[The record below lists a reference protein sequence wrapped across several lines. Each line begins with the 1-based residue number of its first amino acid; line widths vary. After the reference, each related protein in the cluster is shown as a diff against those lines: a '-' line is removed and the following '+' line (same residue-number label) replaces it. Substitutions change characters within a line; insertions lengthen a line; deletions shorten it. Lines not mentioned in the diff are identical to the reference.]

1 MPVDT
6 LSVLVPV
13 YNEAGTIVQV
23 LDSLRQT
30 QLPNRMHMEII
41 VINDGSTDNTAQQ
54 LATYLQVTPSA
65 FTYIHKERNAGK
77 GAALRDGIAA
87 ATGDYICIQ
96 DADLEYD
103 PADIA
108 TLLEPVFA
116 RQADVVYGTRFTH
129 DKPHRVLFYWHAV
142 GNRLLTGL
150 CNMVSD
156 VNLTDMETC
165 YKLIRANYL
174 KKLTLHENRFGFEP
188 EVTIKLARI
197 PGIKFYEVGIAYHGR
212 TYEEGKKIKWTD
224 GVHAIWCIIKYG
236 IFRK

>member
-1 MPVDT
+1 MPVNT
-6 LSVLVPV
+6 LTVLVPV
-13 YNEAGTIVQV
+13 YNEANTIVQV

-30 QLPNRMHMEII
+30 ALPNQMRMEII
-41 VINDGSTDNTAQQ
+41 VINDGSTDHTAQQ
-54 LATYLQVTPSA
+54 LQTYLQNAPAA
-65 FTYIHKERNAGK
+65 FTCIHKERNTGK
-77 GAALRDGIAA
+77 GAALREGIAA
-87 ATGDYICIQ
+87 ANGDYICIQ

-103 PADIA
+103 PADLA
-108 TLLEPVFA
+108 TLLEPVCTHD
-116 RQADVVYGTRFTH
+116 ADVVYGTRFTH
-129 DKPHRVLFYWHAV
+129 DRPHRVLFYWHAV

-150 CNMVSD
+150 CNIVSD

-165 YKLIRANYL
+165 YKLMRTSYL
-174 KKLTLHENRFGFEP
+174 KKLTLRENRFGFEP

-212 TYEEGKKIKWTD
+212 TYAEGKKIKWTD

>member
-1 MPVDT
+1 MPVNT
-6 LSVLVPV
+6 LTVLVPV
-13 YNEAGTIVQV
+13 YNEANTIVQV

-30 QLPNRMHMEII
+30 ALPNQMRMEII
-41 VINDGSTDNTAQQ
+41 VINDGSTDHTAQQ
-54 LATYLQVTPSA
+54 LQTYLQNAPNA
-65 FTYIHKERNAGK
+65 FTCIHKERNTGK
-77 GAALRDGIAA
+77 GAALREGIAA
-87 ATGDYICIQ
+87 ANGDYICIQ

-103 PADIA
+103 PADLA
-108 TLLEPVFA
+108 TLLEPVCTHD
-116 RQADVVYGTRFTH
+116 ADVVYGTRFTH
-129 DKPHRVLFYWHAV
+129 DRPHRVLFYWHAV

-165 YKLIRANYL
+165 YKLMRTSYL
-174 KKLTLHENRFGFEP
+174 KKLTLRENRFGFEP

-197 PGIKFYEVGIAYHGR
+197 PGIKFYEGGIAYHGR
-212 TYEEGKKIKWTD
+212 TYAEGKKIKWTD